1 MKKTMGKL
9 MNTVTTGLM
18 KTKSELD
25 EEDDEF
31 VKQIMNYGDG
41 DGKLA
46 NLDEREN
53 GSEKRALID

>member
-9 MNTVTTGLM
+9 MNTVTTG
-18 KTKSELD
+18 ELD

-31 VKQIMNYGDG
+31 VKQIMNYGDR

>member
-1 MKKTMGKL
+1 MGKL